1 MIIKQ
6 VSVFLENKS
15 GRLNEVTRILGDAG
29 INLSAFTIAD
39 TSDFGI
45 LRIIVSNPE
54 EARKVLK
61 ENHFSVQ
68 ITDVVL
74 AKSPNKPGGLARMLN
89 ILQKEEVF
97 IEYMY
102 AFSMRDD
109 EATIVIRPSNVQRC
123 LEVLQNHRDDFLFH
137 DGQYLF

>member
-1 MIIKQ
+1 
-6 VSVFLENKS
+6 LENKS

-45 LRIIVSNPE
+45 LRIIVSDPE
-54 EARKVLK
+54 KARKVLK

-89 ILQKEEVF
+89 ILQQEEVF

-109 EATIVIRPSNVQRC
+109 EATIVIRPSNVQKC
-123 LEVLQNHRDDFLFH
+123 MEVLQDHRDDFLFQ